1 MFGCAHCSFSLYR
14 IRIYLASSVLKLP
27 LCRVVP
33 NLRSM
38 TCFFECMKLCFD
50 CLRSQQGS
58 LRRFESLGGLGE
70 GSGWDLRVRPAPAAS
85 GNLEIWNFGN
95 LVSWKSGNL
104 EIREPGNLEIWD
116 QTTSKKWKFSKSK
129 SVSPKMYARSGL
141 VGKKASSPVSMPF
154 QAFSHGPEKSEK
166 NVQPMFAM
174 QPVWGPCCYPPLVG
188 PNVFPK

>member
-1 MFGCAHCSFSLYR
+1 MVGFPIAGSSIMFGCAHCSFSLYR

-70 GSGWDLRVRPAPAAS
+70 GSGWDLRVRPAPAAAVWAHLRGPQPGRGAPRPS
-85 GNLEIWNFGN
+85 RGALRPKAQARPGRSRDQAWPWPDFWKFGNLEPENP
-95 LVSWKSGNL
+95 
-104 EIREPGNLEIWD
+104 EI
-116 QTTSKKWKFSKSK
+116 
-129 SVSPKMYARSGL
+129 
-141 VGKKASSPVSMPF
+141 
-154 QAFSHGPEKSEK
+154 
-166 NVQPMFAM
+166 
-174 QPVWGPCCYPPLVG
+174 
-188 PNVFPK
+188 